1 MRNWGTDLLDYFIPA
16 EMRQDQASLMKIR
29 TFVLLHI
36 LGPAMGHSVILF
48 LWEASKVVA
57 WQFWVIEVSV
67 ASFWLIPLLVKVS
80 KSLFLPATL
89 SVQALV
95 FLSLFGSFFYGGIS
109 SPFLPW
115 FLIALL
121 LGFFYL
127 AERAVMVLVFV
138 TIQLTFFV
146 AARLMVGTFPELL
159 PLASLTYANLFSI
172 LAAIT
177 YTTLLSVYY
186 EAVIRDSGALEQATR
201 ARRMQMEAL
210 GEAMQRAENASRQKS
225 IFLAKISH
233 ELRTPLN
240 AVIGYSEMLRDNLG
254 ADAASSQRAVDL
266 ERINAAGR
274 HLLALVTDVLDLTRI
289 EAHRLDVSI
298 ELVDVSQLIRD
309 VTATAAPLVAKK
321 HNQLQVTMPRGETI
335 IHSDPLK
342 LRQCILNLLSN
353 AAKFTSHGTI
363 ALNVSKQ
370 NSEQGQRLI
379 IEVRDTGIGMSEE
392 SLSRIFKDFSQGEL
406 DTTRKFGGTG
416 LGLALTQRFCTLM
429 GGTISVS
436 SRQGQGSTFVI
447 NLPRDADDKRV
458 QQAAGEIVAQ
468 PAAAS
473 A

>member
-1 MRNWGTDLLDYFIPA
+1 MRNWGAEVVDYFIPA
-16 EMRQDQASLMKIR
+16 EMRQDQANLMKVR

-48 LWEASKVVA
+48 LWKASKVVA
-57 WQFWVIEVSV
+57 WQFWVIEISV
-67 ASFWLIPLLVKVS
+67 ASFWLIPLLVKLT
-80 KSLFLPATL
+80 KSLFIPAIL

-138 TIQLTFFV
+138 TIQLALFV
-146 AARLMVGTFPELL
+146 AVRLMVGTFPTLL
-159 PLASLTYANLFSI
+159 PMASLTYANLFSI

-186 EAVIRDSGALEQATR
+186 EAVIRDSGALERATCE
-201 ARRMQMEAL
+201 RRMQMEAL
-210 GEAMQRAENASRQKS
+210 GEAMQKAENASRQKS

-240 AVIGYSEMLRDNLG
+240 AVIGYSEMLRENLG
-254 ADAASSQRAVDL
+254 SEGSSAQRAVDL

-298 ELVDVSQLIRD
+298 EMVDVAELIRD

-321 HNQLQVTMPRGETI
+321 RNQLQVTMPRSATSI
-335 IHSDPLK
+335 QTDPLK

-363 ALNVSKQ
+363 TLNVTKR
-370 NSEQGQRLI
+370 NTEAGRRLL

-392 SLSRIFKDFSQGEL
+392 TLSQIFKDFSQGDL

-416 LGLALTQRFCTLM
+416 LGLALTQRFCALM
-429 GGTISVS
+429 GGSISVT
-436 SRQGQGSTFVI
+436 SRLGQGSDFVI
-447 NLPRDADDKRV
+447 DIPCEVDGR
-458 QQAAGEIVAQ
+458 QPVASDSLIPQ
-468 PAAAS
+468 LA
-473 A
+473 

>member
-1 MRNWGTDLLDYFIPA
+1 
-16 EMRQDQASLMKIR
+16 
-29 TFVLLHI
+29 
-36 LGPAMGHSVILF
+36 
-48 LWEASKVVA
+48 
-57 WQFWVIEVSV
+57 
-67 ASFWLIPLLVKVS
+67 
-80 KSLFLPATL
+80 
-89 SVQALV
+89 
-95 FLSLFGSFFYGGIS
+95 
-109 SPFLPW
+109 
-115 FLIALL
+115 
-121 LGFFYL
+121 
-127 AERAVMVLVFV
+127 
-138 TIQLTFFV
+138 
-146 AARLMVGTFPELL
+146 
-159 PLASLTYANLFSI
+159 ANLFSI